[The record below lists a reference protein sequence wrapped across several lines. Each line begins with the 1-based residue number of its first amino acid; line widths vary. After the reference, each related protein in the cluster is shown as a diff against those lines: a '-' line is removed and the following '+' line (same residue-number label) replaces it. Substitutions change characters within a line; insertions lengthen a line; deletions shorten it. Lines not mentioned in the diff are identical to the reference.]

1 MIFHKLKSVKLSHES
16 EWYCWQL
23 RRLNNS
29 QDWAIPS
36 LASGWQ
42 WDSVCF
48 CCCCVPGGP
57 LRFPVLFGRRLL
69 MQPSVVLPLILP
81 LLSGL
86 IHLKP
91 PPPHTHRKQD
101 RVILNNKGRQKGAQS
116 EVWLDSIMWH
126 HMISHK
132 RKRARPNKITQNITS
147 HYVHSRITVDKGLSN
162 MWSHWECLQLG
173 ISYIHLL
180 SIIRNIIKVLYVIIT
195 ISVKYISSQILKT
208 MGYIM
213 NVMQIMNLYQE
224 SAINFLI
231 LALTPFQYKMLT
243 SSVKYAFP
251 YFCHSYL
258 SVYVEV
264 VNPH

>member
-1 MIFHKLKSVKLSHES
+1 
-16 EWYCWQL
+16 
-23 RRLNNS
+23 
-29 QDWAIPS
+29 
-36 LASGWQ
+36 
-42 WDSVCF
+42 
-48 CCCCVPGGP
+48 
-57 LRFPVLFGRRLL
+57 
-69 MQPSVVLPLILP
+69 
-81 LLSGL
+81 
-86 IHLKP
+86 
-91 PPPHTHRKQD
+91 
-101 RVILNNKGRQKGAQS
+101 
-116 EVWLDSIMWH
+116 MWH

-213 NVMQIMNLYQE
+213 NVIQIMNLYQE

-243 SSVKYAFP
+243 SSVKMLFP
-251 YFCHSYL
+251 IFVIAIYL
-258 SVYVEV
+258 SMLKWWIHIKTQPYVQVTPNRQVQTLCFQSEGTGPSYTGWLATGWQLPDTRENV
-264 VNPH
+264 HSSTS